1 MKKSLAFLTGICLVL
16 SSGLASAVT
25 LNGWDVGNPTAVR
38 ASGLVNGS
46 KTFGDVTKTSKALIT
61 PNASQVSKILRG
73 GVAGVAL
80 TVAVNEL
87 LDGVDWVLDPAN
99 NSISYY
105 TKQTGACDS
114 NSCSAFPKLYS
125 LYNTDPYDTFS
136 NQNAACQTLRAWI
149 GVSNGSTFTF
159 SRIENN
165 KCVMISDLY
174 PDYRNWDRHYEIYI
188 VQNPAYDPNAKPNEK
203 TLPLDTASQKVI
215 SNADAGNTDAQVATV
230 AAAQN
235 ILNEA
240 ENDAEKAKPIVQQLE
255 NNSTDLNPPV
265 LLSKGRKQNIDN
277 EYVRSVQNKENGDE
291 DPCEWLK
298 NLRNS
303 EPDKAIKKKIKTA
316 EKRFNC
322 DGKNRFD
329 KN

>member
-1 MKKSLAFLTGICLVL
+1 MKKSLAFLSGICLAL

-25 LNGWDVGNPTAVR
+25 LNGWNVGNPTPVGAT
-38 ASGLVNGS
+38 GLVNA
-46 KTFGDVTKTSKALIT
+46 TKNVGGVAKVSKASIV

-87 LDGVDWVLDPAN
+87 LDGIDWVMDPAN
-99 NSISYY
+99 NQIRYKAPDTGIYRWKNVNNGGLPTAGFVDASSLTQACEMFKDSLNYITTYDYVNTGQSLDNDKTSGTCFLVIYLKGTTSWVNNASIKVAY
-105 TKQTGACDS
+105 TEIIS
-114 NSCSAFPKLYS
+114 E
-125 LYNTDPYDTFS
+125 
-136 NQNAACQTLRAWI
+136 
-149 GVSNGSTFTF
+149 ST
-159 SRIENN
+159 
-165 KCVMISDLY
+165 
-174 PDYRNWDRHYEIYI
+174 
-188 VQNPAYDPNAKPNEK
+188 EK
-203 TLPLDTASQKVI
+203 NLPLDTVSQKVI
-215 SNADAGNTDAQVATV
+215 DKAEAGNTDAQEATV
-230 AAAQN
+230 AAAQD

-255 NNSTDLNPPV
+255 NNSTDLNPPA

>member
-1 MKKSLAFLTGICLVL
+1 MKKSLAFLSGICLAL

-25 LNGWDVGNPTAVR
+25 LNGWNVGNPTPVGAT
-38 ASGLVNGS
+38 GLVNA
-46 KTFGDVTKTSKALIT
+46 TKNVGGVAKVSNASIV

-87 LDGVDWVLDPAN
+87 LDGIDWVMDPAN
-99 NSISYY
+99 NQIKYKISTGTFYY
-105 TKQTGACDS
+105 LDHLSGPDYNALALTYCAQ
-114 NSCSAFPKLYS
+114 LY
-125 LYNTDPYDTFS
+125 P
-136 NQNAACQTLRAWI
+136 
-149 GVSNGSTFTF
+149 GST
-159 SRIENN
+159 
-165 KCVMISDLY
+165 
-174 PDYRNWDRHYEIYI
+174 PHY
-188 VQNPAYDPNAKPNEK
+188 VGPTGWSTSAKPVFTNNMSSVACYLNGQQKVVTTIYLSGTVVTEEK
-203 TLPLDTASQKVI
+203 NLPLDTASQKVI
-215 SNADAGNTDAQVATV
+215 VNAQAGNTDAQVATV
-230 AAAQN
+230 AAAQD

-240 ENDAEKAKPIVQQLE
+240 ENDAEKAKLIVQQLE
-255 NNSTDLNPPV
+255 NNSTDLNPPA

>member
-1 MKKSLAFLTGICLVL
+1 MKKSLAFFTSICLAL
-16 SSGLASAVT
+16 SSGFASAVT

-38 ASGLVNGS
+38 ASGLVNAS
-46 KTFGDVTKTSKALIT
+46 KSVGDVTKTSKALIT

-73 GVAGVAL
+73 GVAGAAL

-99 NSISYY
+99 NQIRYY
-105 TKQTGACDS
+105 LPNDLSALPKVYVYGCLDKIFHANTQAVEICALADMEKRFPGYFVSASAALTSSTQGYVKVFREDS
-114 NSCSAFPKLYS
+114 T
-125 LYNTDPYDTFS
+125 YNTY
-136 NQNAACQTLRAWI
+136 TL
-149 GVSNGSTFTF
+149 SY
-159 SRIENN
+159 
-165 KCVMISDLY
+165 L
-174 PDYRNWDRHYEIYI
+174 P
-188 VQNPAYDPNAKPNEK
+188 NPNYNPTKEK

-215 SNADAGNTDAQVATV
+215 DNAQSGNTDAQVATV

-255 NNSTDLNPPV
+255 NNSTDLNPPA

>member
-99 NSISYY
+99 NQIKYKIPS
-105 TKQTGACDS
+105 
-114 NSCSAFPKLYS
+114 
-125 LYNTDPYDTFS
+125 TDPLDPT
-136 NQNAACQTLRAWI
+136 NQYYY
-149 GVSNGSTFTF
+149 VS
-159 SRIENN
+159 
-165 KCVMISDLY
+165 V
-174 PDYRNWDRHYEIYI
+174 
-188 VQNPAYDPNAKPNEK
+188 YDPQTRSPSLQGAIDKAAAHYCKINSYTECTGKVISQTAVDSWKVEFCRLGPVKGCLNNNAGRLANPTYDSTVEKEK

-215 SNADAGNTDAQVATV
+215 DNAQSGNTDAQVATV

-255 NNSTDLNPPV
+255 NNSTDLNPPA